1 MMSNSKKKR
10 KFLSIVLSAVLFVGL
25 GFYDVSATTNDGT
38 GELVDVI
45 VTFDHIPNKIEQD
58 TFRGLGGNVTHSFT
72 IIPAVAG
79 SLPLNGIEALK
90 RNPHVVSVELDHPVY
105 AVETDYAAE
114 LSRTWSVGQIRAD
127 EAHDAYYFGDSIKVA
142 VLDSGVDYQHSD
154 LAGSFNAEELGMDF
168 VEAVNDVDGPMDVY
182 GHGTHV
188 AGSIAAVRN
197 GLGVVGVAPNV
208 QIVALRILDDDGVGA
223 ESRVIA
229 ALEWIKAYNAN
240 PLNTPIRITNNSY
253 GTGAYSSAL
262 EAAFNAT
269 ALAGVLHIAA
279 AGNSGNL
286 PGRGDNVIYP
296 AKYASVVAVAAV
308 DKNNLRASWSSTGA
322 DVEISAPGVSVLST
336 WNDNI
341 SYLDPQPYLLD
352 GDYYKEGS
360 GTSMASPHVAGVAA
374 LLMAANPVYTA
385 EQVRQRM
392 NETAFDLGIS
402 GRDTLYGYGLVD
414 AYMALGL
421 SITTNN
427 QPIANDLMVTTDE
440 DIPINLILTGSDV
453 DGDIL
458 IYEIVNGPSHGSL
471 TTDTLPNTTY
481 TPNKDYNGTDS
492 FTFKVNDGIID
503 SNVATVYITI
513 APVDD
518 PPILNTVNV
527 SIEITPTTKPAGKN
541 EFTLVTAKVSVGEP
555 NELIPGALVTGYWEG
570 ATSDMDSGT
579 TGIDGTVSMT
589 SDAVKNWDGSLPFTF
604 IVNNVTIDGVTY
616 EPIGETSDS
625 FFK

>member
-1 MMSNSKKKR
+1 MSNSKKKR

>member
-1 MMSNSKKKR
+1 MSNSKKKR

-440 DIPINLILTGSDV
+440 DIPINLMLTGSDV

>member
-440 DIPINLILTGSDV
+440 DIPINLMLTGSDV